1 MPLSGSPELPTVESE
16 PLSADTGR
24 LARFLLSHAAIE
36 AALCGPPIIDVRLKA
51 AADSAAPLFPDSITA
66 EIDAPDLPTALAVI
80 DGLDQ
85 EQVCILLRNVIQC
98 VPDYRGF
105 LASAFDKLAVGGFLI
120 VTVPHQFLYERKL
133 QVPSRYQQSHLRFY
147 TPGTLL
153 AEVEEALD
161 PCRYRVRLLADHD
174 ADFDYAASLQS
185 VPTGGHEIVLCLEKI
200 AAPAWRAAM
209 EQDESQSAVYSSASP
224 FLPPFEAEANAYRV
238 IAPDNRHINRLIV
251 LKLDHRGDFMM
262 AMPAFRI
269 LRHAFRAARI
279 TLVCG
284 SWNRQEAE
292 ELRLF
297 DRVIAFDF
305 FPEDVS
311 AGPSILSCEELCDRF
326 AELVAGESFD
336 AAIDLRLYED
346 TRELIKSIDARH
358 RAGFDPLDKFP
369 WLTIPLNLLIPTR
382 DGRAEQGV
390 MLATDFHTRIGEHH
404 GFAMIFPRQ
413 PEMEERRS
421 VLDGPYLTLRPGH
434 YEFEVLIE
442 PLAQE
447 FAMGYDLAANDS
459 RRMLGAGEIAVRR
472 DRYPRFTFETTERI
486 EKFEF
491 RLMTRHAGPLP
502 PFRFLGLRYRRYGA
516 FVGVHQREAMALL
529 AHLVALRLEEPYT
542 VARL

>member
-1 MPLSGSPELPTVESE
+1 MPSVRPASRW
-16 PLSADTGR
+16 SAARGTGR
-24 LARFLLSHAAIE
+24 RPE
-36 AALCGPPIIDVRLKA
+36 D
-51 AADSAAPLFPDSITA
+51 
-66 EIDAPDLPTALAVI
+66 
-80 DGLDQ
+80 
-85 EQVCILLRNVIQC
+85 
-98 VPDYRGF
+98 
-105 LASAFDKLAVGGFLI
+105 
-120 VTVPHQFLYERKL
+120 
-133 QVPSRYQQSHLRFY
+133 
-147 TPGTLL
+147 
-153 AEVEEALD
+153 
-161 PCRYRVRLLADHD
+161 
-174 ADFDYAASLQS
+174 
-185 VPTGGHEIVLCLEKI
+185 
-200 AAPAWRAAM
+200 
-209 EQDESQSAVYSSASP
+209 
-224 FLPPFEAEANAYRV
+224 
-238 IAPDNRHINRLIV
+238 
-251 LKLDHRGDFMM
+251 
-262 AMPAFRI
+262 
-269 LRHAFRAARI
+269 
-279 TLVCG
+279 
-284 SWNRQEAE
+284 
-292 ELRLF
+292 LRLF

-311 AGPSILSCEELCDRF
+311 AGPSVLSYEELCDGF

-336 AAIDLRLYED
+336 AAIDLGLYED